1 MVHNP
6 RQIPG
11 DHPPDCPCAE
21 CAGARSPNRPAAP
34 RAKTPP
40 QRPGFRKRLLGI
52 PRSVWVCLI
61 LATALFGA
69 VWLWNASPAV
79 QETGRS
85 AVGQVESLLDVECDQ
100 PRTRRRGGWVRAIL
114 C

>member
-6 RQIPG
+6 RQTRG

-21 CAGARSPNRPAAP
+21 CAAARRPSRPAAS
-34 RAKTPP
+34 RAKTPH
-40 QRPGFRKRLLGI
+40 QRPGSRKRLLGI
-52 PRSVWVCLI
+52 PLSVWVCLA
-61 LATALFGA
+61 LAVALFGA
-69 VWLWNASPAV
+69 VWLWHASPAV
-79 QETGRS
+79 QDTGRGVVDKV
-85 AVGQVESLLDVECDQ
+85 ASLLDAECDQ